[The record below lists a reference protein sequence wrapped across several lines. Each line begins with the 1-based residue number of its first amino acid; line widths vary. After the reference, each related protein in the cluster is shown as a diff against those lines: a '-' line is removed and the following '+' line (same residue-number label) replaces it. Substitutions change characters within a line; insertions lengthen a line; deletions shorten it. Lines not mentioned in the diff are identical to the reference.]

1 MLPPVTEQPEGDR
14 QARTRAPDRSKSGP
28 TPRRGADR
36 HHVSGMDRYFRI
48 TERGS
53 TLEREIRGGVVTFF
67 TMAYIV
73 VLNPIILGFSPD
85 KNGHFLG
92 GGTGDGSNLPAIAAG
107 TALVA
112 GLMSILMGAVANY
125 PLALATGLGLN
136 AFVAVSIARQMSWA
150 DAMGLI
156 VIEGVVILVLVLTGF
171 RTAVFHAV
179 PSQLKIAISVGIG
192 LFIAFIGF
200 VDAGFVRRIP
210 DAAKTTV
217 PVQVGPDGFL
227 EGWPVLVFAFGLVLV
242 VALWVRRVR
251 GSILISIVATTI
263 VAMIV
268 EAIGNIGA
276 MFPAAGCSNP
286 TGWGLN
292 VPSWPSSVFH
302 TPHFSTVGHV
312 SLLGSFQEVGIVSAV
327 LLVFTLML
335 ADFFDTMG
343 TMTAIGAEAG
353 LLDRDGT
360 PPNTRQILVVDSLAA
375 VAGGAAGVSSN
386 TSYIESASGVGE
398 GARTGLASV
407 VTGLLFLVSMV
418 FAPLVQVIPS
428 EAAVPALVLVG
439 FLMMQQVKGIA
450 WDDVEIAIP
459 AFLTIILMPF
469 TYSISVG
476 IGGGFLAYVLIK
488 VVRGKSAL
496 VHPLLWVVAA
506 LFVVYF
512 AIHPITALFT

>member
-1 MLPPVTEQPEGDR
+1 MLPRVTEQSEGARPAKTRSADR
-14 QARTRAPDRSKSGP
+14 TKSTP
-28 TPRRGADR
+28 TPRRNDPRQQGGALDR
-36 HHVSGMDRYFRI
+36 WFHIH
-48 TERGS
+48 ERGS
-53 TLEREIRGGVVTFF
+53 TVERELRGGVVTFF

-73 VLNPIILGFSPD
+73 VLNPIILGFAPD

-92 GGTGDGSNLPAIAAG
+92 GGTGHGENLPAIAAG

-112 GLMSILMGAVANY
+112 GVMSILMGTVANY

-136 AFVAVSIARQMSWA
+136 AFVAVSIARQMSWSA
-150 DAMGLI
+150 AMGLI
-156 VIEGVVILVLVLTGF
+156 VIEGLVILALVLTGF

-210 DAAKTTV
+210 DAAQTTV
-217 PVQVGPDGFL
+217 PVEVGPNGFL
-227 EGWPVLVFAFGLVLV
+227 SGWPVLVFLVGLALV
-242 VALWVRRVR
+242 ITLWVRKVR
-251 GSILISIVATTI
+251 GAILISIVLTTI
-263 VAMIV
+263 LAMIV
-268 EAIGNIGA
+268 EGIGNTGP
-276 MFPAAGCSNP
+276 MFPTGGYNP

-292 VPSWPSSVFH
+292 VPSWPSSVFEK
-302 TPHFSTVGHV
+302 PHFSTIGHV
-312 SLLGSFQEVGIVSAV
+312 TFGAFSEVGVVSAI

-353 LLDRDGT
+353 LLDKDGT
-360 PPNTRQILVVDSLAA
+360 PPNPTRILVVDSLAA
-375 VAGGAAGVSSN
+375 AAGGAAGVSSN
-386 TSYIESASGVGE
+386 TAYIESASGVGE

-407 VTGLLFLVSMV
+407 VTGLLFLVSIV
-418 FAPLVQVIPS
+418 FAPLVKVIPS

-469 TYSISVG
+469 TYSITVG
-476 IGGGFLAYVLIK
+476 IGAGFCAYVLIK
-488 VVRGKSAL
+488 AVRSKAAE

-512 AIHPITALFT
+512 AINPVTALFT